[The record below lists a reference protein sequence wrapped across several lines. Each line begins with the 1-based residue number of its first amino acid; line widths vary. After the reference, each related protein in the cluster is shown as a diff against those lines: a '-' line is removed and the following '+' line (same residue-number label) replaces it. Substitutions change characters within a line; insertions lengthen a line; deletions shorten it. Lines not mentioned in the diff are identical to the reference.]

1 MTVEETQNNLLPF
14 FNQLDFFKIYIS
26 LYHCI
31 AKSCLCTRL
40 NIMNTGLLLVQSVK
54 SRDS

>member
-1 MTVEETQNNLLPF
+1 MTLEETQNNLLPV
-14 FNQLDFFKIYIS
+14 FNQLVSSNNIN

-31 AKSCLCTRL
+31 AKSCLCTRI